1 MAQLSQ
7 HKILDDED
15 FQLTID
21 KANYFAFKMDDIEEA
36 HSHVNFMQLATD
48 RAAYRLSDQ
57 YDQDVLG
64 YLSGFKQS
72 ALHGSPDTANTTVN
86 GSKSVINCWFR
97 RTSFFNEAKKVTS
110 VTSQHHLQGITLS
123 H

>member
-1 MAQLSQ
+1 
-7 HKILDDED
+7 
-15 FQLTID
+15 
-21 KANYFAFKMDDIEEA
+21 MDDIEEA

-48 RAAYRLSDQ
+48 RAAYRLADQ

-86 GSKSVINCWFR
+86 GSKSVSTAGSDELAFI
-97 RTSFFNEAKKVTS
+97 NEAKEGDFGNITTS
-110 VTSQHHLQGITLS
+110 SAGDHSIPLTARMPGATHYQQQQLHQQWL
-123 H
+123 

>member
-1 MAQLSQ
+1 
-7 HKILDDED
+7 
-15 FQLTID
+15 
-21 KANYFAFKMDDIEEA
+21 MDDIEEA

-86 GSKSVINCWFR
+86 GSKSVTTAGSDELLSSMKLIKSSFGNI
-97 RTSFFNEAKKVTS
+97 TSSAGDHS
-110 VTSQHHLQGITLS
+110 IH
-123 H
+123 